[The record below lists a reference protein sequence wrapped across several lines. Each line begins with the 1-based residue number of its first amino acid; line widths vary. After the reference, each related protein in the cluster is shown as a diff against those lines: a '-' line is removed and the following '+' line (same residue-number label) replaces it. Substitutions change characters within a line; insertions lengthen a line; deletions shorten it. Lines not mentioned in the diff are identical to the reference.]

1 MSNLDKLKSLL
12 EDEGGYMKAG
22 ASLAQTLR
30 DHPELASSL
39 DEYVQHREQ
48 HMRRVSQTDQ
58 RTGIGHTLLQLLK
71 RLGK

>member
-22 ASLAQTLR
+22 ASLAQALR

-48 HMRRVSQTDQ
+48 HMRRVSHVDQ
-58 RTGIGHTLLQLLK
+58 RPGFGHALLELLK
-71 RLGK
+71 KLRK